1 MLSEPTTVDWPGDY
15 VPLLTIRAW
24 IRSTIEPAHSVGV
37 YSPAVFP
44 SGLTE
49 GCPHVLLH
57 APCIWG
63 YLPQPHAFLQ
73 PLRTFFPRC
82 IPCFLLF
89 TIDLD
94 FPLSRHIVITNSP
107 SAAVTTVNQSPPRHI
122 HLSSNGASRGVFPGQ
137 KYLGDLAIL
146 WWMDNCGYFSCG
158 VMVMGGMTE
167 TFGIK
172 R

>member
-15 VPLLTIRAW
+15 VPLLIIRAW

-37 YSPAVFP
+37 HSPVV
-44 SGLTE
+44 SLGGLSK
-49 GCPHVLLH
+49 GCSHVPPH

-63 YLPQPHAFLQ
+63 YLQQPHAFLHL
-73 PLRTFFPRC
+73 LRASFPRC
-82 IPCFLLF
+82 TTCFYLF

-107 SAAVTTVNQSPPRHI
+107 SASVTTVNRSPPRHI
-122 HLSSNGASRGVFPGQ
+122 HLSSNGASRGVFPEQ
-137 KYLGDLAIL
+137 ERLGD
-146 WWMDNCGYFSCG
+146 WVVSRWMDICGHFSCG
-158 VMVMGGMTE
+158 VVVMGGMTE
-167 TFGIK
+167 TFGIG